1 MLVNLALVYCV
12 HIFSLLIITHGIL
25 TSFRVDFDVNCTDF
39 NLAEGPEF
47 FFFFFTLTKESVKCL
62 KSSGDFVGAKVVL
75 LYLFL
80 EMVLLFPLLGGF
92 WASAAIN
99 AVL

>member
-1 MLVNLALVYCV
+1 MVYCA

-39 NLAEGPEF
+39 NLAEGPEYIY
-47 FFFFFTLTKESVKCL
+47 FFTLTKESVKCL
-62 KSSGDFVGAKVVL
+62 KSSGDFVEAKVVL